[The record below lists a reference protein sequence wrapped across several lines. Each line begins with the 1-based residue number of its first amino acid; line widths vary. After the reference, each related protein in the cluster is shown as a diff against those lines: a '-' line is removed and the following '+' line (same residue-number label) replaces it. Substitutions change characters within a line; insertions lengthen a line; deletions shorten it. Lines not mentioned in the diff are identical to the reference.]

1 MSDEPTHGINI
12 NKSALAD
19 FADVKLGKVHRTP
32 TGRDIRR
39 AGNSRSANGQ
49 MGRKMVRY
57 EEAGLTR
64 LRSDGVWELTDLGE
78 AENERVSAEYASRRV
93 A

>member
-1 MSDEPTHGINI
+1 VSDEPTHGINI
-12 NKSALAD
+12 NKSVLSD
-19 FADVKLGKVHRTP
+19 FGDVKLGKVHRTP

-49 MGRKMVRY
+49 MGGKMRRY

-64 LRSDGVWELTDLGE
+64 LRTDSVWELTDLGE
-78 AENERVSAEYASRRV
+78 SEYERVSAEYAARRV